1 MAAGGAGPHAAP
13 IGVTGVKIA
22 GRGADLFRMNEL
34 PSRTGRP
41 LRPWLALVLD
51 SAVLGAARVGGL
63 IGESVERRRA
73 VRR

>member
-1 MAAGGAGPHAAP
+1 
-13 IGVTGVKIA
+13 
-22 GRGADLFRMNEL
+22 MNEI

-41 LRPWLALVLD
+41 MRPWLAIVLD